1 MRIIDEIPHERFKI
15 TVFSWNEKYIVKFE
29 IADYEQV
36 YKFNQK
42 NIMSVND
49 LKIFL
54 MKEDFLSN
62 VMQRFLTMRS
72 DHLEIVKNVE
82 L

>member
-15 TVFSWNEKYIVKFE
+15 TIFSWNEKYIVKFE
-29 IADYEQV
+29 ISDYEQV
-36 YKFNQK
+36 YKFNQR

-49 LKIFL
+49 IKIFL
-54 MKEDFLSN
+54 MKEEFLNN
-62 VMQRFLTMRS
+62 VMNRFISMRT

>member
-15 TVFSWNEKYIVKFE
+15 TIFSWNEKYIVKFE
-29 IADYEQV
+29 ISDYEQV
-36 YKFNQK
+36 YKFNQR

-49 LKIFL
+49 IKIFL
-54 MKEDFLSN
+54 MKEEFLNN
-62 VMQRFLTMRS
+62 VMNRFISMRT
-72 DHLEIVKNVE
+72 DHLEILKNVE

>member
-36 YKFNQK
+36 YKFNQR

-49 LKIFL
+49 VKTYI
-54 MKEDFLSN
+54 MKELFLKN
-62 VMQRFLTMRS
+62 VMDRFLTMRS
-72 DHLEIVKNVE
+72 DHLEIVKSIE
-82 L
+82 I

>member
-36 YKFNQK
+36 YKFNQR

-49 LKIFL
+49 IKSFL
-54 MKEDFLSN
+54 MKEDFLNN
-62 VMQRFLTMRS
+62 VMNRFISMRT
-72 DHLEIVKNVE
+72 DHLEILKNVE